1 MTVNEK
7 GRTKQFIAAGL
18 SLVLAGTLTEIP
30 YLSPLSSIIK
40 GVRKISKGGNNSALR
55 GQIRYFVP

>member
-18 SLVLAGTLTEIP
+18 SLVLAGTLTVGGILA
-30 YLSPLSSIIK
+30 YQTASNLTFR
-40 GVRKISKGGNNSALR
+40 RKMTLMLGKWTASLMNVS
-55 GQIRYFVP
+55 F